1 MVSKSPS
8 STQITTTREAIMT
21 DDEDD
26 EIKERFPFK
35 LVSIPDGMGPEDDR
49 NDIPKLCLAML
60 GTMYPE
66 FQKLLEENIVQ
77 GGDDR
82 ITCVA
87 DPGF

>member
-1 MVSKSPS
+1 
-8 STQITTTREAIMT
+8 MT
-21 DDEDD
+21 DNEDD

-35 LVSIPDGMGPEDDR
+35 LVSIPEGMGPEDDK

-60 GTMYPE
+60 STMYPE

-82 ITCVA
+82 ITCVVVDVA
-87 DPGF
+87 KAHSIWNPRSSW